1 MTNINEI
8 DLLNYVRQNAE
19 AAINGINMVEGSV
32 KGTELSSVIAEQKTE
47 YNKLYSEA
55 DALLRRKNGTPENMS
70 TMSKVS
76 AQVMGNMKKL
86 TYQDDRDIADTM
98 INGTVMG
105 INKLTKHMHE
115 YSGNDQEIT
124 SLADKVIAFEEE
136 CIEEL
141 KPYL

>member
-19 AAINGINMVEGSV
+19 AALNGIDMVEGSIRS
-32 KGTELSSVIAEQKTE
+32 TELASLIAGQKTE
-47 YNKLYSEA
+47 YHTLYSEA

-86 TYQDDRDIADTM
+86 TYHDDRDIADTM
-98 INGTVMG
+98 INGTTMG

-115 YSGNDQEIT
+115 YTGNDKEVT
-124 SLADKVIAFEEE
+124 SIADRVIAFEEN